1 MRMSSTTLTNT
12 TIAAITPGARST
24 VTGSARRVAAAIARL
39 SCLSCLTW
47 VMLPGVALAQ
57 APGPIPPG
65 LSHIHLEVLDRT
77 AKGWTVVENTGD
89 ATTGRTTVERV
100 VWPLFYLHWR
110 PLAADG
116 GVGDKLSVAEAEK
129 AIAGLW
135 EGMTYDQPLK
145 GKKIS
150 MPSHDGV
157 LIETTTSHGGWKSR
171 YFVWAC
177 PESGRL
183 FIADTNANLQVSA
196 PDALLTLMEEM
207 ARTVRCHEKAKV
219 EQYPWAKKQRQ
230 IENTDISYG
239 IPFAWSPVAGY
250 RVQKVFATGE
260 FSAAEHPAVTSAQGQ
275 DLVLELDSLRRL
287 FLMWEPAPD
296 AAMTFDT
303 LIERVHAFW
312 REHAINILPQGTRVS
327 NDIWIMDGLVQ
338 SQTFGNIPPGRMH
351 KFRAWVWRKDG
362 VSYMAVG
369 ELSGLRFGQ
378 RVMNEVQ
385 FVADQLLEEMFQVIA
400 Y

>member
-1 MRMSSTTLTNT
+1 MPGMTSIASSTTLTST
-12 TIAAITPGARST
+12 SFAPGCSWRM
-24 VTGSARRVAAAIARL
+24 AAAIAFL
-39 SCLSCLTW
+39 SGG
-47 VMLPGVALAQ
+47 MLPGVALAQ
-57 APGPIPPG
+57 ASGPTPPG
-65 LSHIHLEVLDRT
+65 LSHIHLDVLDRT
-77 AKGWTVVENTGD
+77 SKGWTIVENTGD
-89 ATTGRTTVERV
+89 VTTGRTTVERV
-100 VWPLFYLHWR
+100 VWPLFYLHWQ

-116 GVGDKLSVAEAEK
+116 GGRNKLSVEEAEK
-129 AIAGLW
+129 AVAGLW
-135 EGMTYDQPLK
+135 EGMTFDQPLK
-145 GKKIS
+145 GKKIA

-177 PESGRL
+177 PDSGRL
-183 FIADTNANLQVSA
+183 FIADTNANLQVSS
-196 PDALLTLMEEM
+196 PDALLSLMEEM

-219 EQYPWAKKQRQ
+219 DEYPWANKQRQ
-230 IENTDISYG
+230 IEGTDISYA

-250 RVQKVFATGE
+250 RMQRKFATGE
-260 FSAAEHPAVTSAQGQ
+260 FSAAEHPAVTKERGQ

-287 FLMWEPAPD
+287 FLLWEPAPD
-296 AAMTFDT
+296 SAMTFDT

-312 REHAINILPQGTRVS
+312 KEHAINILPQGTRVS

-369 ELSGLRFGQ
+369 ELSGIRFGQ
-378 RVMNEVQ
+378 RIMNEVQ
-385 FVADQLLEEMFQVIA
+385 FVADQLLEEMFQVID